1 MSSPELP
8 EYNHTPR
15 SYDGP
20 SLSEVRGLR
29 EQYLN
34 PGLLMYYQ
42 ERLMIVEGSRQY
54 LYDESGR
61 RYLDGIA
68 GIATVSVGHSH
79 PRILAAA
86 REQLDVLQHATT
98 LYYHPGIAQ
107 YAQELAA
114 KLPGDLG
121 VCYFTNSGSEA
132 NDLAILMARLHTG
145 NYDLVALRN
154 AYHGGTS
161 SAMGLTAHSTWKFN
175 YPHAFGVHHARN
187 ADPYRGPWG
196 RDDPDAGK
204 KYADDV
210 RDTIRH
216 ATPGQIAG
224 FFAESIQGVGGT
236 VVFPDGYLKE
246 TYHIVHEAGGVCI
259 ADEVQTGFGRTGSN
273 YWGFQN
279 HGVTP
284 DIVTMA
290 KGIGN
295 GAPLAAVV
303 TTPEIAASMTQRIH
317 FNTYGGNP
325 VSCAVGRAVLQVIE
339 EEGLQQNSAERGN
352 ELLAGFR
359 KLADKHNIIGDVRG
373 AGLMLGVEMVKDR
386 ASKEPASEECARV
399 FERCK
404 DLGLLLGKG
413 GLYGS
418 VLRIKPPMC
427 LTAADTK
434 FMLEVLD
441 TALAEL

>member
-1 MSSPELP
+1 MSMPQLP
-8 EYNHTPR
+8 NYSHQPQP
-15 SYDGP
+15 YDGP
-20 SLSEVRGLR
+20 SRDEVRGLR
-29 EQYLN
+29 QQYLN
-34 PGLLMYYQ
+34 PGLLMYYKDPI
-42 ERLMIVEGSRQY
+42 MIVEGSMQY
-54 LYDESGR
+54 LYDETGR

-86 REQLDVLQHATT
+86 KQQLDSLQHATT
-98 LYYHPGIAQ
+98 LYYHPGIAS
-107 YAQELAA
+107 YAEELAA
-114 KLPGDLG
+114 KMPGDLK

-132 NDLAILMARLHTG
+132 NDLAILMARVHSG
-145 NYDLVALRN
+145 NYELIALRN
-154 AYHGGTS
+154 AYHGGVS
-161 SAMGLTAHSTWKFN
+161 SAMGLTAHSSWKFN

-196 RDDPDAGK
+196 YDDSQAGH
-204 KYADDV
+204 KYAEDV
-210 RDTIRH
+210 ADLIRH
-216 ATPGQIAG
+216 ATPGRVAG

-236 VVFPDGYLKE
+236 VVFPDGYLRE
-246 TYHIVHEAGGVCI
+246 TYEIVRAAGGVCI

-273 YWGFQN
+273 FWGFQN
-279 HGVTP
+279 HEVMP

-303 TTPEIAASMTQRIH
+303 TTPKIAASLTQRVH
-317 FNTYGGNP
+317 FNTFGGNP
-325 VSCAVGRAVLQVIE
+325 VSCAVGRAVLQVIDDD
-339 EEGLQQNSAERGN
+339 QIQDNAAARGA
-352 ELLAGFR
+352 ELLAGFAT
-359 KLADKHNIIGDVRG
+359 LQQKHDVIGDVRG
-373 AGLMLGVEMVKDR
+373 AGLMLGIEFVQDRQSKD
-386 ASKEPASEECARV
+386 PATEQCVQV

-427 LTAADTK
+427 LTADDTQ

-441 TALAEL
+441 TALSEL